1 MDRGSCALLVLFP
14 LSVEEALR
22 LALRL
27 GPLGRA
33 LREHPALEDDVA
45 VAVRDTLSKYVTP
58 SGCRRPPQFG
68 LFWPATTELLLA
80 IDTACGPLKGGV
92 ELRWG
97 LQPGRHHLKHDLDFS
112 QNRRDMVKR
121 DLRTIVFDVSSYGF
135 GHLGQ
140 IAPVIVELIAQ
151 DPTARVV
158 VRSTHAASVVNN
170 ILGFHVDLDEPPPE
184 ATLVMLDPTAVDV
197 AASAEAYRALHARW
211 DDDLERETARLEAL
225 SPVAL
230 VADVPYLSL
239 AAAKRLGIPAV
250 ALCSLNWLDLYRT
263 YCGCARDAPAIIR
276 TIEAAYCSAHL
287 FLQPRPHMPMS
298 DLPNRRSIGP
308 IARIG
313 RAQKNQVRTILG
325 IPQTDY
331 VVLVTFG
338 GIRSEK
344 RVQLPNIAGVHW
356 IALHSVAR
364 GNVADVSRF
373 GMSFID
379 VLASSDAVVTKIGYA
394 TFVEA
399 ACNGVGI
406 VSAPRA
412 DWPEAGP
419 LIEWAKQNA
428 NFALMEDGIEDT
440 PGFRTALSAVL
451 NAPCRMPVRA
461 SGIAEAVETIAGIAG
476 LS

>member
-1 MDRGSCALLVLFP
+1 
-14 LSVEEALR
+14 
-22 LALRL
+22 
-27 GPLGRA
+27 
-33 LREHPALEDDVA
+33 
-45 VAVRDTLSKYVTP
+45 
-58 SGCRRPPQFG
+58 
-68 LFWPATTELLLA
+68 
-80 IDTACGPLKGGV
+80 
-92 ELRWG
+92 
-97 LQPGRHHLKHDLDFS
+97 
-112 QNRRDMVKR
+112 MVKR
-121 DLRTIVFDVSSYGF
+121 DSRTIVFDVSSHGF

-151 DPTARVV
+151 HPTARVV

-184 ATLVMLDPTAVDV
+184 ATLVMLDPTAVDK

-239 AAAKRLGIPAV
+239 AVAKRLGIPAV

-313 RAQKNQVRTILG
+313 RADKNQVRTILG
-325 IPQTDY
+325 IPQTDH

-338 GIRSEK
+338 GIRSEE

-412 DWPEAGP
+412 DWPESGP

-440 PGFRTALSAVL
+440 RGFRTALSAVL